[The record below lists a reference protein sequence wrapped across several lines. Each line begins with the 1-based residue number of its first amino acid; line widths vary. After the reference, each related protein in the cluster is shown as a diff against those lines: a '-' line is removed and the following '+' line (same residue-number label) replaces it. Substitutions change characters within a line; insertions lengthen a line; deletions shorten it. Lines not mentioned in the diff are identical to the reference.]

1 MSQVVEAFKA
11 KYGPEP
17 QTQAELLQ
25 WQAQLEYFIAGWDA
39 GQQDFAKMLQW
50 EFDNDI

>member
-11 KYGPEP
+11 VYGPEP
-17 QTQAELLQ
+17 KSPQEMLD
-25 WQAQLEYFIAGWDA
+25 WQHGLNFFAAGWNA
-39 GQQDFAKMLQW
+39 SQEDFAKMLQW